1 MSHMYTPYCT
11 LCAQDGIRTD
21 LASYEGHRSKA
32 WRYCDECYIRRFPKA
47 AKKKGLIH
55 KAPVVV
61 IEPVK
66 QEIPAQPV
74 QLTLFE
80 IINPMVI
87 GCGCLGDLP
96 EASDFNHNS
105 RKGRK

>member
-66 QEIPAQPV
+66 QEIPVKPV

-80 IINPMVI
+80 VVTPATI